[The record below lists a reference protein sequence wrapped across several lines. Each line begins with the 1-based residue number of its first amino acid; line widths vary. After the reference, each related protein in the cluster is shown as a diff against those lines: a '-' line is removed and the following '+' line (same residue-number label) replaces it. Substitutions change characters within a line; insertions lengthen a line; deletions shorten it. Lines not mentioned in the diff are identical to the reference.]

1 MTKEKDTIFIYEI
14 VKEALLFLQGDFYY
28 IVSGEF
34 EA

>member
-1 MTKEKDTIFIYEI
+1 MTKEKDIIFTYEI
-14 VKEALLFLQGDFYY
+14 MKEALLFLQSHFYY